1 MTTLAMVTVDCAR
14 PAELAR
20 FWGDPDGHLFCLAR
34 WAG

>member
-20 FWGDPDGHLFCLAR
+20 FWGELLGCEVALAR